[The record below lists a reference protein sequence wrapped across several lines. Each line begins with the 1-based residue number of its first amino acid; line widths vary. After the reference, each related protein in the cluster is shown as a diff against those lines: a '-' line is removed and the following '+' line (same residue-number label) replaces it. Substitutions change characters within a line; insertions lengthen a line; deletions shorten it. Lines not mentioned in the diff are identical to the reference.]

1 MRIAI
6 CDDDRLFSCQLDKC
20 LQEYFKQA
28 HIKCPEI
35 AVFDSG
41 EELLS
46 DMGKKDIVFLD
57 MEMQGLNGICV
68 GKELKDTDKNVII
81 FVVTAYAEY
90 LDEAMRFNVFRYLSK
105 PLDKNRLFRNMKDA
119 LRLYNSFDEKTAVE
133 TKKGIFTVNLSDIIL
148 VEAKEKKVFV
158 HTISDIFQSIHN
170 MEYWENCLNSRSFYR
185 THKSFIVNLK
195 YVSSF
200 NRTSVNLYN
209 SPIDVYLARR
219 KYGGFKEAYLLY
231 LEGAR

>member
-46 DMGKKDIVFLD
+46 DAGKKDLVFLD
-57 MEMQGLNGICV
+57 MEMQGLNGIYV

-133 TKKGIFTVNLSDIIL
+133 TREGIFTVNLSDIIL

-158 HTISDIFQSIHN
+158 HTVSGVFQSIHN

-200 NRTSVNLYN
+200 NRTAINLYD
-209 SPIDVYLARR
+209 SPIDVYLTRR